1 MCIRDRNNNE
11 SYGVYIKNSL
21 HYSYTD
27 LKLIYRKNAPLSIPL
42 NSLGKVDKRI
52 IDSVMDKTVLD
63 FFDYSLK
70 NKELNINNYNTYEG
84 QVIYNKYP

>member
-1 MCIRDRNNNE
+1 
-11 SYGVYIKNSL
+11 
-21 HYSYTD
+21 
-27 LKLIYRKNAPLSIPL
+27 
-42 NSLGKVDKRI
+42 
-52 IDSVMDKTVLD
+52 MDKTVLD